1 MRPLVVIAV
10 LAVVAIVAAVALKYG
25 ARRLDSV
32 VASTVERYGSEITG
46 TDVHVDGVNLALTS
60 GRAELAG
67 ITIDNPRGY
76 ETDYA
81 VHVGRASVEVDV
93 ASLAGDVPVIE
104 EIVLDGVLV
113 NAEQREAASNLT
125 DIQKHAT
132 ASSGEEPAGEPA
144 RIVVERFRV
153 NDARLLLT
161 SEYLKEP
168 EELPL
173 SDVVVTDI
181 GSSTGGATYS
191 EAASAMLMPVL
202 AAARTAAAARLRE
215 VAGEAVSQA
224 AREELEDESQDL
236 RERTDEA
243 RQRLGERAEELL
255 ERE

>member
-1 MRPLVVIAV
+1 MRPAIVIAV

-32 VASTVERYGSEITG
+32 VASTVERYGSDITG
-46 TDVHVDGVNLALTS
+46 TDVSVDGVNLALTQ

-67 ITIDNPRGY
+67 VTIDNPRGY

-81 VHVGRASVEVDV
+81 VHVGRASVELDV
-93 ASLAGDVPVIE
+93 ASLAGEVPVIE
-104 EIVLDGVLV
+104 EIVLDGALV

-132 ASSGEEPAGEPA
+132 ASSGDEPAEPAGEPA

-153 NDARLLLT
+153 NNARLLLT
-161 SEYLKEP
+161 SEYLREP

-181 GSSTGGATYS
+181 GSDTGGVTYS
-191 EAASAMLMPVL
+191 EAASAMLMPL
-202 AAARTAAAARLRE
+202 IFEDR
-215 VAGEAVSQA
+215 AV
-224 AREELEDESQDL
+224 
-236 RERTDEA
+236 
-243 RQRLGERAEELL
+243 
-255 ERE
+255 

>member
-1 MRPLVVIAV
+1 MRPAILIAV
-10 LAVVAIVAAVALKYG
+10 LVVVAIAAAVALKYG
-25 ARRLDSV
+25 ARRLDGV
-32 VASTVERYGSEITG
+32 VASTVERYGSAITG
-46 TDVHVDGVNLALTS
+46 TDVSVDGVNLALTA

-67 ITIDNPRGY
+67 VTIDNPRGY

-81 VHVGRASVEVDV
+81 VHVGRASVELDV

-104 EIVLDGVLV
+104 EIVLDGALV
-113 NAEQREAASNLT
+113 NAEQRDAASNLT
-125 DIQKHAT
+125 DIQRHAT
-132 ASSGEEPAGEPA
+132 ASSGEEPAQEPA

-153 NDARLLLT
+153 NDARVLLT

-173 SDVVVTDI
+173 SDVVVEGI
-181 GSSTGGATYS
+181 GSGTGGATYS

-224 AREELEDESQDL
+224 AREELEGESEEL

-243 RQRLGERAEELL
+243 RQRISERAEELL
-255 ERE
+255 DRE